1 MSKEGNFL
9 VYCIERYRYFK
20 NLLGAEASEIFDK
33 YNVYDY
39 ITEYFESL
47 HTMGDDLIIQDI
59 DDYIMR
65 ANQVHS

>member
-20 NLLGAEASEIFDK
+20 NLSGVEVSEIFDK
-33 YNVYDY
+33 HNVYDY

-47 HTMGDDLIIQDI
+47 HTMGDHLIMQDI

-65 ANQVHS
+65 ANQS